1 MRAQAGRRHG
11 WTPDDDAMLDAILWL
26 RRVWAHKANGVTLAD
41 LGLDPHLVTFV
52 VSGLCPR
59 HGQFVTEW
67 TGRTCDPVPLEAR
80 CSAAET
86 GRCGETS
93 PVFVL
98 V

>member
-1 MRAQAGRRHG
+1 MRAQGRPGRG

-26 RRVWAHKANGVTLAD
+26 RRVWAHKDQQVTLAD

-52 VSGLCPR
+52 VSGHCPR
-59 HGQFVTEW
+59 HGQFVSEW
-67 TGRTCDPVPLEAR
+67 TGRTSDPVPLEAR
-80 CSAAET
+80 CSASEL

>member
-1 MRAQAGRRHG
+1 MRAKDRRPRAWSEH
-11 WTPDDDAMLDAILWL
+11 DDAMLDAILWL
-26 RRVWAHKANGVTLAD
+26 RRVWAHREARVTLAD
-41 LGLDPHLVTFV
+41 LGLDAGLVTFV

-59 HGQFVTEW
+59 HGQFVSEW
-67 TGRTCDPVPLEAR
+67 TGRRSDPVPLEAR
-80 CSAAET
+80 CSAAEL